1 MDWLMIASVS
11 SCCVDQVDWLLF
23 IDLCKRVET
32 KKKFSLNLLKN
43 PSLAEVR
50 S

>member
-32 KKKFSLNLLKN
+32 KKNLIK
-43 PSLAEVR
+43 PSEKPEFG
-50 S
+50 